1 VLFGESHRL
10 WLPPSTCEGWHAP
23 GGYSGHDLFLGDSGE
38 PPLLDVETVS
48 AQKSPEHRGD
58 LVELTLELVEVELLS
73 GWEAITL
80 RGPDAQIRL
89 EADEGHVNLYSKIG
103 GPNR

>member
-1 VLFGESHRL
+1 M
-10 WLPPSTCEGWHAP
+10 
-23 GGYSGHDLFLGDSGE
+23 
-38 PPLLDVETVS
+38 
-48 AQKSPEHRGD
+48 
-58 LVELTLELVEVELLS
+58 TLEKVEVELLS

-80 RGPDAQIRL
+80 RGPDARINL